1 MMLAY
6 SILMFVI
13 AALFLVF
20 GILIQKGNTKL
31 IHDYHQTRVKEED
44 KREYGK
50 AFAKA
55 MYSIVLTLVLS
66 GVVALFGETKTI
78 VAASTIILLVGL
90 IASFVLIVKVQKK
103 YNGGMF

>member
-1 MMLAY
+1 MVY
-6 SILMFVI
+6 FSVLMFVF
-13 AALFLVF
+13 AALFLVL

-44 KREYGK
+44 KRAYGK

-78 VAASTIILLVGL
+78 VTISITILFVGL